1 MAPSGRPAALAGL
14 AHYNPALVTR
24 PMTPLA
30 DFAPLP
36 GLCRAAATRRRPAAA
51 ARPAAPKTVEKP
63 ETDTLTLTGRPW
75 NVIVHDDPVTLMGY
89 VTKVFM
95 DVFRY
100 SQSKAHRL
108 MMEVH
113 TDGKS
118 VVWTG
123 PREQAETYVT
133 KLQAF
138 HLLATVEPSGE

>member
-1 MAPSGRPAALAGL
+1 MTLPVARCAPGLPQAGAARLESVATSLPMTAPRLADLVCAALPP
-14 AHYNPALVTR
+14 H
-24 PMTPLA
+24 
-30 DFAPLP
+30 
-36 GLCRAAATRRRPAAA
+36 AAST
-51 ARPAAPKTVEKP
+51 KTDSKP
-63 ETDTLTLTGRPW
+63 ETDTTVLTARPW

-100 SQSKAHRL
+100 SQPKAHRL

-113 TDGKS
+113 TAGKS

-123 PREQAETYVT
+123 AREQAETYVT

-138 HLLATVEPSGE
+138 HLLATVEPSGD

>member
-1 MAPSGRPAALAGL
+1 MTRLVRGSAVGLPRVCGARLQSDPLSPPMIDPRLADPVCAAL
-14 AHYNPALVTR
+14 P
-24 PMTPLA
+24 P
-30 DFAPLP
+30 
-36 GLCRAAATRRRPAAA
+36 RAAST
-51 ARPAAPKTVEKP
+51 KTDSKP
-63 ETDTLTLTGRPW
+63 ETDTTVLTARPW
-75 NVIVHDDPVTLMGY
+75 NVIVHDDPVSLMGY

-100 SQSKAHRL
+100 SQPKAHRL

-113 TDGKS
+113 TAGKS

-138 HLLATVEPSGE
+138 HLLATVEPSGD